1 MDDSASDIPRI
12 SQKRVLLLLMFYCF
26 YFIVLSF
33 FFWPHC
39 MACRIL
45 VPPPGIEPT
54 PTPALEAWSLNH
66 WTTREVPPTVSSTPN
81 VCSTEDHCGA
91 PSLTPI

>member
-33 FFWPHC
+33 FLATLHG
-39 MACRIL
+39 M
-45 VPPPGIEPT
+45 
-54 PTPALEAWSLNH
+54 
-66 WTTREVPPTVSSTPN
+66 
-81 VCSTEDHCGA
+81 
-91 PSLTPI
+91 